1 MFTVRSHI
9 GYSERMNEV
18 TYPDNRPALS
28 AWGICAAFIFAA
40 VALISVLQWRAPDY
54 GTVHLV
60 NSAAQRS
67 VLLDHLFGNLS
78 REMLSNLLIVS
89 LLWAAWFERPAQ
101 RARAVLLTG
110 VAAAMVASVISR
122 ALQLAL
128 PSHPRPLHD
137 PALRFRIPLAVNPE
151 GLNHWSSFPSD
162 HAALFFGLAIA
173 IFFVHRTL
181 GTLALV
187 ITVIINFARIYLG
200 FHFPSDVIGGG
211 MLGILIVVL
220 AHSLS
225 RRAFVERLAVADRRH
240 PGWFY
245 GIAMYLS
252 FGIVT
257 LMQDYRDIA
266 SGLAHYLHHHAP

>member
-1 MFTVRSHI
+1 
-9 GYSERMNEV
+9 MNE
-18 TYPDNRPALS
+18 TAYPDDRVALS
-28 AWGICAAFIFAA
+28 AWGVCAGLIFAT
-40 VALISVLQWRAPDY
+40 VALISVMQWRAPDY
-54 GTVHLV
+54 GTVHLM

-110 VAAAMVASVISR
+110 IAASMAASVISR
-122 ALQLAL
+122 ALQLLL

-137 PALRFRIPLAVNPE
+137 PALGFRLPFAVNPE

-187 ITVIINFARIYLG
+187 IAVIINFARVYLG

-220 AHSLS
+220 AHPLS
-225 RRAFVERLAVADRRH
+225 RRTIVERLAIEDRRH

-245 GIAMYLS
+245 GLAMYVS

-266 SGLAHYLHHHAP
+266 SGIAHHLHHH